1 MKSPNSK
8 ISTKYQIVIP
18 KKVRMALKDATPGTE
33 VYVTAVDADTINIKL
48 KKTSWADTYI
58 GIVPLGTYGP
68 DPVKYIR
75 KLRNQWGNEYTKKL
89 KKPGR
94 L

>member
-1 MKSPNSK
+1 MKKSNSK

-18 KKVRMALKDATPGTE
+18 KKVRMVLKDAKPGTE
-33 VYVTAVDADTINIKL
+33 VYVTAVDANTISIKL
-48 KKTSWADTYI
+48 KKTSWADEFV

-75 KLRNQWGNEYTKKL
+75 KIRNQWGREYTKKL
-89 KKPGR
+89 KGLGR
-94 L
+94 I